1 MSRQHREPGPDHPIT
16 IEAVARPVSV
26 IADGATIVDAIS
38 YLSLQEASYP
48 AAAYLPRSAADM
60 NRLERSETTTW
71 CPYKGEAAY
80 FHIRKDDGSLIR
92 DAFWTYEAP
101 FPAVASIKDHLAA
114 YPDRVDAIKI
124 GDAGTD

>member
-1 MSRQHREPGPDHPIT
+1 MSRQRREPGPDHPIT

-26 IADGATIVDAIS
+26 IADGATIIDATS
-38 YLSLQEASYP
+38 YLSLQEARYP
-48 AAAYLPRSAADM
+48 AAAYLPRSAANMD
-60 NRLERSETTTW
+60 RLERSETTTW

-92 DAFWTYEAP
+92 DALWTYEAP

-114 YPDRVDAIKI
+114 YPDRVDAIRI
-124 GDAGTD
+124 GDGKAD

>member
-1 MSRQHREPGPDHPIT
+1 MSRQRREPGPDHPIT

-26 IADGATIVDAIS
+26 VADGATVIEATS
-38 YLSLQEASYP
+38 YLNLQEARYP
-48 AAAYLPRSAADM
+48 AAAYLPRNAADM
-60 NRLERSETTTW
+60 DRLERSETTTW

-92 DAFWTYEAP
+92 DAIWTYETP
-101 FPAVASIKDHLAA
+101 FPAVASIKNHLAA

-124 GDAGTD
+124 GDAGKD